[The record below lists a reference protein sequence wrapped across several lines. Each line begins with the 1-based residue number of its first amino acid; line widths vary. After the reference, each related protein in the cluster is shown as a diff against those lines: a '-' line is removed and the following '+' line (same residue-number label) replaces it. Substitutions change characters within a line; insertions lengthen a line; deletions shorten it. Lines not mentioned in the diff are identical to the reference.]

1 MKPVVCAA
9 AGAPTAPI
17 AVSGAGRAST
27 ATAESTVAATA
38 AWRTTID
45 SSTVRF
51 LVIQP
56 HSVACIYLQ
65 RKRLKLCSSCVAR
78 HIVLEPC

>member
-38 AWRTTID
+38 A
-45 SSTVRF
+45 
-51 LVIQP
+51 
-56 HSVACIYLQ
+56 
-65 RKRLKLCSSCVAR
+65 
-78 HIVLEPC
+78 